1 MPKSPTVLVIDD
13 DQEIR
18 YSLDRVLGARGYKVM
33 GAASGEEGIETARSE
48 APQVILLD
56 NRMGGMSGME
66 ALQHLK
72 ADNPTSMV
80 ILMTAFG
87 TTQTAIEAMK
97 YGAFDYIIKPFDLK
111 KILGLVEGALTAQAD
126 LNRAVQD
133 DYQPLINSEDYK
145 EGIVG
150 DSEPMQEV
158 FKVIGQV
165 AASDV
170 TVMITGESG
179 TGKELVARCIAQHS
193 HRSSQPFVAVNC
205 AAVPENLIESELF
218 GHEKGAFTGATAQKA
233 GKFEI
238 CDGGTLF
245 LDEVG
250 DMSLPTQTKM
260 LRAIQEGEIQR
271 VGGTQ
276 TIKVDVRL
284 ICATNK
290 DLEQMVQ
297 AAEFRE
303 DLYYRLNVVRLRL
316 PALRE
321 RKSDIPALVDFMLQ
335 RLGKNRKARAKKV
348 SPDVLAIFQQHNWPG
363 NVRELENVIY
373 RSSVVAKGETV
384 LMKDLPEDLLSS
396 GPGLAP
402 ALNGEVPTHTSEPSS
417 GVTPDTSAANP
428 VIEAH
433 VDNAVE
439 PQSVLDAAADPFDS
453 DADVNGST
461 TAVVPQREL
470 TLANALDAVYAR
482 VREETEEPILQTIE
496 REMITRALAETGGNQ
511 VKTSALLGITRA
523 TLRKRIE
530 HWGLKG

>member
-18 YSLDRVLGARGYKVM
+18 YSLDRVLGARGYTIK
-33 GAASGEEGIETARSE
+33 GAASGEEGIEVARSE

-56 NRMGGMSGME
+56 NRMGGMSGLE

-80 ILMTAFG
+80 IIMTAFG

-111 KILGLVEGALTAQAD
+111 KILGLVEGALSAQAD

-133 DYQPLINSEDYK
+133 KYEPIINSEDYK

-193 HRSSQPFVAVNC
+193 HRSSQPFIAVNC
-205 AAVPENLIESELF
+205 AAIPENLIESELF
-218 GHEKGAFTGATAQKA
+218 GHEKGAFTGATSQKA
-233 GKFEI
+233 GKFEL

-290 DLEQMVQ
+290 DLEKMVK
-297 AAEFRE
+297 AGEFRE

-335 RLGKNRKARAKKV
+335 RLVKSRKARAFKV
-348 SPDVLAIFQQHNWPG
+348 SPDVLAVFQHHSWPG

-373 RSSVVAKGETV
+373 RSAVVAKGETV
-384 LMKDLPEDLLSS
+384 LMKDLPEDLLS
-396 GPGLAP
+396 GPLGLQAAAATQTISEGKATAKETIASNDSAP
-402 ALNGEVPTHTSEPSS
+402 TDVPASASETMAGATSHPTSDTSLNGEATPGS
-417 GVTPDTSAANP
+417 GELSL
-428 VIEAH
+428 AH
-433 VDNAVE
+433 
-439 PQSVLDAAADPFDS
+439 
-453 DADVNGST
+453 
-461 TAVVPQREL
+461 
-470 TLANALDAVYAR
+470 ALDAVYAR
-482 VREETEEPILQTIE
+482 VRAECEEPILQALE
-496 REMITRALAETGGNQ
+496 REMIVRALAETGGNQ